1 MGEARSDEDFLPPR
15 GTRVSRW
22 HRTDRVLYAPFCAL
36 ALLSVASCAGVPKPP
51 EAVPPPQEIP
61 VVQVRLDERF
71 REIEPPGRLAPRIH
85 WTPAVPGEGTFVILT
100 LEPEPRGLPVFEIRA
115 RARDRDVVLSS
126 LDGGAYFG
134 LVAAPL
140 GVPEVPV
147 DITIT
152 LIDGTRIARRLT
164 LLVETLDFPATRLR
178 VASRFTAPDE
188 RAVER
193 IRRERAIVRAALAT
207 VTTVPLW
214 NGAFIMPRYDA
225 TTSPYGQRR
234 LFNNELR
241 SRHTG
246 LDIRGRTGDPVYAA
260 NSGRVILA
268 RDLFYTG
275 NAVYIDHGLGILTGY
290 FHLSK
295 HEVTEGQWVE
305 KGQLIGRIGATG
317 RVTGPHLHWGLY
329 LQGAALD
336 PSTLLGP
343 EFTRISNRVPAPTVT
358 VE

>member
-1 MGEARSDEDFLPPR
+1 MSRRRTTDLTLAWAFL
-15 GTRVSRW
+15 
-22 HRTDRVLYAPFCAL
+22 
-36 ALLSVASCAGVPKPP
+36 LLCGAGCAGVPDPP
-51 EAVPPPQEIP
+51 DPVPPPAAPP
-61 VVQVRLDERF
+61 VVEVRLAERLGA
-71 REIEPPGRLAPRIH
+71 IEPPGRLAPRIY
-85 WTPAVPGEGTFVILT
+85 WTPTIPGEGTFVVLT
-100 LEPEPRGLPVFEIRA
+100 LEPEPRGLPVFEARA
-115 RARDRDVVLSS
+115 RARDRDVILSS

-140 GVPEVPV
+140 NVPEVPV
-147 DITIT
+147 DITVT
-152 LIDGTRIARRLT
+152 LVDGTRITRQLT
-164 LLVETLDFPATRLR
+164 LSVDTRDFPATRLR

-188 RAVER
+188 QALER

-214 NGAFIMPRYDA
+214 NGAFVMPRDDA

-260 NSGRVILA
+260 NSGRVVIA
-268 RDLFYTG
+268 RELFYTG
-275 NAVYIDHGLGILTGY
+275 NAVYIDHGLGVVTGY

-305 KGQLIGRIGATG
+305 KGQLIGRVGATG
-317 RVTGPHLHWGLY
+317 RVTGPHVHWGLY

-336 PSTLLGP
+336 PRTLLGP
-343 EFTRISNRVPAPTVT
+343 EFARISDRLPLPTVV

>member
-1 MGEARSDEDFLPPR
+1 MPR
-15 GTRVSRW
+15 
-22 HRTDRVLYAPFCAL
+22 
-36 ALLSVASCAGVPKPP
+36 PP
-51 EAVPPPQEIP
+51 EPVSPPQEPP
-61 VVQVRLDERF
+61 VVELKLDERL
-71 REIEPPGRLAPRIH
+71 REIEPPGPLAPRIH
-85 WTPAVPGEGTFVILT
+85 WTPAVPDEGSLVVLT
-100 LEPEPRGLPVFEIRA
+100 LEPEPRGLPVFEVRA
-115 RARDRDVVLSS
+115 RARDRDVALSS

-140 GVPEVPV
+140 NVPEIPV
-147 DITIT
+147 EIDIT
-152 LIDGTRIARRLT
+152 LADGTRITRRLT
-164 LLVETLDFPATRLR
+164 LLVETLDFAATRLR

-193 IRRERAIVRAALAT
+193 IRREREIVRAALAT

-214 NGAFIMPRYDA
+214 NGAFIMPRDDA

-268 RDLFYTG
+268 RNLFYTG
-275 NAVYIDHGLGILTGY
+275 NAVYIDHGLGIITGY

-305 KGQLIGRIGATG
+305 KGQLIGRVGATG

-336 PSTLLGP
+336 PSTLLAP
-343 EFTRISNRVPAPTVT
+343 AFARISDRLPAPTVI

>member
-1 MGEARSDEDFLPPR
+1 MSRRQYTDLAFL
-15 GTRVSRW
+15 
-22 HRTDRVLYAPFCAL
+22 CAFATL
-36 ALLSVASCAGVPKPP
+36 ASAGCAGVP
-51 EAVPPPQEIP
+51 EPPQLVPVPQEPP
-61 VVQVRLDERF
+61 VVEVRLDERL
-71 REIEPPGRLAPRIH
+71 REIEPPRRLAPRIY
-85 WTPAVPGEGTFVILT
+85 WTPVVPSEGGFVVLT
-100 LEPEPRGLPVFEIRA
+100 LEPQPRGLPVFEVRA
-115 RARDRDVVLSS
+115 RARDRDVALSS

-140 GVPEVPV
+140 SVPEVPV
-147 DITIT
+147 EITFT
-152 LIDGTRIARRLT
+152 LVDGTRITRRLS
-164 LLVETLDFPATRLR
+164 LLVETQDFPATQLS
-178 VASRFTAPDE
+178 VARRFTSPDE
-188 RAVER
+188 RALER
-193 IRRERAIVRAALAT
+193 IRREREIVRAALAT
-207 VTTVPLW
+207 ITAVPLW
-214 NGAFIMPRYDA
+214 TGAFITPRDDA

-234 LFNNELR
+234 LFNRQLR

-246 LDIRGRTGDPVYAA
+246 LDIRGRTGDPVYAS

-275 NAVYIDHGLGILTGY
+275 NAVYIDHGLGIVTGY

-305 KGQLIGRIGATG
+305 KGQLIGRVGATG

-343 EFTRISNRVPAPTVT
+343 ALARLSDRFPSPTVV

>member
-1 MGEARSDEDFLPPR
+1 
-15 GTRVSRW
+15 
-22 HRTDRVLYAPFCAL
+22 
-36 ALLSVASCAGVPKPP
+36 VPEPP
-51 EAVPPPQEIP
+51 EPVPAPQEPP
-61 VVQVRLDERF
+61 VVEVRLDERL
-71 REIEPPGRLAPRIH
+71 REIEPPGRLAPRIY
-85 WTPAVPGEGTFVILT
+85 WTPAVPGEGSFVVLT
-100 LEPEPRGLPVFEIRA
+100 LEPEPSGLPVFEVRA
-115 RARDRDVVLSS
+115 RARDRDVGLSS

-147 DITIT
+147 EITIT
-152 LIDGTRIARRLT
+152 LLDGTRITRSLS
-164 LLVETLDFPATRLR
+164 LLVATLDFPATRLR
-178 VASRFTAPDE
+178 VASRFMAPDE
-188 RAVER
+188 PSVER
-193 IRRERAIVRAALAT
+193 IRREREIVRAALAT
-207 VTTVPLW
+207 VTAVPLW
-214 NGAFIMPRYDA
+214 DGAFILPRDDA

-246 LDIRGRTGDPVYAA
+246 LDIRGDTGDPVYTS
-260 NSGRVILA
+260 NSGRVVLA
-268 RDLFYTG
+268 RNLFYTG
-275 NAVYIDHGLGILTGY
+275 NAVYIDHGLGIFTGY

-305 KGQLIGRIGATG
+305 KGQLIGRVGATG

-343 EFTRISNRVPAPTVT
+343 DLARISDRLPSFTV

>member
-1 MGEARSDEDFLPPR
+1 VPDPP
-15 GTRVSRW
+15 
-22 HRTDRVLYAPFCAL
+22 DP
-36 ALLSVASCAGVPKPP
+36 VPQP
-51 EAVPPPQEIP
+51 EEPP
-61 VVQVRLDERF
+61 VVGVRLDERL
-71 REIEPPGRLAPRIH
+71 REIEPPGRLAPRIY
-85 WTPAVPGEGTFVILT
+85 WTPTVPGEGSFVVLT
-100 LEPEPRGLPVFEIRA
+100 LEPEPRGLPVFEVRA
-115 RARDRDVVLSS
+115 RARDRQVYLSS

-147 DITIT
+147 EITIT
-152 LIDGTRIARRLT
+152 LIDGTRITRRLS
-164 LLVETLDFPATRLR
+164 LLVETLDFPATRLQ
-178 VASRFTAPDE
+178 VATRFTAPD
-188 RAVER
+188 APTVER
-193 IRRERAIVRAALAT
+193 IRREREIVRAALAT

-214 NGAFIMPRYDA
+214 NGAFIMPRDDA

-234 LFNNELR
+234 LFNSELR

-246 LDIRGRTGDPVYAA
+246 LDIRGRTGEPVVAA

-268 RDLFYTG
+268 RDLFYSG
-275 NAVYIDHGLGILTGY
+275 NAVYIDHGLGIVTGY

-305 KGQLIGRIGATG
+305 KGQLIGRVGATG

-343 EFTRISNRVPAPTVT
+343 DLSRISDRFPAPTVV

>member
-1 MGEARSDEDFLPPR
+1 M
-15 GTRVSRW
+15 SRRN
-22 HRTDRVLYAPFCAL
+22 RTDLVLAAPACAF
-36 ALLSVASCAGVPKPP
+36 ALLSSAGCAGVPKPP
-51 EAVPPPQEIP
+51 EPVPAPQEPP
-61 VVQVRLDERF
+61 VVEVRLDERL
-71 REIEPPGRLAPRIH
+71 REIEPPRRLAPRIY
-85 WTPAVPGEGTFVILT
+85 WTPAVPGEGTFVVLT
-100 LEPEPRGLPVFEIRA
+100 LEPEPTGMPVFEIRA
-115 RARDRDVVLSS
+115 RARDREVALSS

-147 DITIT
+147 EITIT
-152 LIDGTRIARRLT
+152 LVDGTRIARRLS

-188 RAVER
+188 PAVER
-193 IRRERAIVRAALAT
+193 IRREREIVRAALAT
-207 VTTVPLW
+207 VTTIPLW
-214 NGAFIMPRYDA
+214 DGAFIMPRDDA

-234 LFNNELR
+234 IFNNELR

-246 LDIRGRTGDPVYAA
+246 LDVRGRTGDPVYAS
-260 NSGRVILA
+260 NDGRVILA

-275 NAVYIDHGLGILTGY
+275 NAVYIDHGLGIVTGY

-295 HEVTEGQWVE
+295 HAVTEGQWVE
-305 KGQLIGRIGATG
+305 KGQLIGRVGATG

-343 EFTRISNRVPAPTVT
+343 ELARISDRLPSPTVV

>member
-1 MGEARSDEDFLPPR
+1 
-15 GTRVSRW
+15 VSRRR
-22 HRTDRVLYAPFCAL
+22 HTDLVLAAPLCAFG
-36 ALLSVASCAGVPKPP
+36 LLSSAGCAGVPDPP
-51 EAVPPPQEIP
+51 DPVPPPQEPP
-61 VVQVRLDERF
+61 VVEVKLDERL
-71 REIEPPGRLAPRIH
+71 REIEPPRRLAPRIY
-85 WTPAVPGEGTFVILT
+85 WTPAVPGEGSFVVLT
-100 LEPEPRGLPVFEIRA
+100 LEPEPRGLPVFEVRA
-115 RARDRDVVLSS
+115 RARDRAVVLSS

-140 GVPEVPV
+140 SVPEVPV
-147 DITIT
+147 EVTIT
-152 LIDGTRIARRLT
+152 LIDGTRITRRLT
-164 LLVETLDFPATRLR
+164 LLVETLDFPATSLR

-188 RAVER
+188 QAVER
-193 IRRERAIVRAALAT
+193 IRREREIVRAALAT
-207 VTTVPLW
+207 VTTEPLW
-214 NGAFIMPRYDA
+214 NGAFIMPRDDV

-234 LFNNELR
+234 LFNNQLR

-246 LDIRGRTGDPVYAA
+246 LDIRGRTGDPVHAA

-275 NAVYIDHGLGILTGY
+275 NAVYIDHGLGIVTGY

-305 KGQLIGRIGATG
+305 KGQLIGRVGATG

-343 EFTRISNRVPAPTVT
+343 EFARISDRLPAPTVI